1 MIIDFT
7 VENFRSIKS
16 EQLLSLYAE
25 NKPKHHAG
33 NIAYVGEDLGV
44 LKTCAIYGAN
54 AAGKTNIILAIDAL
68 KKLIVDSGDLKDGDA
83 MPGYE
88 PYLLSAA
95 TRSAPT
101 RFEIEFSIEDVR
113 YTYHIEFNQT
123 EIIYERL
130 DHYPGTRAAN
140 LFTRTSATDYKGMKF
155 GEHYKGG
162 KKQIAFFANNA
173 YLSKA
178 GNTPDSPPVARKV
191 FNYFRQNLKLMLVN
205 KIIGVIDWN
214 KDERIVSIMNQ
225 FLKKVD
231 LGIDKFEM
239 EKQEG
244 ISVDHLPEG
253 MPEAFKK
260 VLLAESAQ
268 KEVFYHTA
276 DDGKLVRFEKDN
288 ESMGTN
294 KLFKLLPFFIRIL
307 SRGAILF
314 IDEIEGSFHPHIA
327 ALIIK
332 LFNDPLV
339 NKNNAQLIFTTHDLS
354 LMSPETMRKDQI
366 YLTEKSVENGTE
378 LDCLENYESTLKDSS
393 PFAKWYSE
401 GRLGGIPTIHYRD
414 IADSIK
420 EAHKDAEA

>member
-1 MIIDFT
+1 VIIDFT

-33 NIAYVGEDLGV
+33 NIAYINDDLGV

-54 AAGKTNIILAIDAL
+54 AAGKTNILLAIEAL
-68 KKLIVDSGDLKDGDA
+68 QNLIVDSGDLKDGDA
-83 MPGYE
+83 ITSYE
-88 PYLLSAA
+88 PYLLSQD
-95 TRSAPT
+95 TRTAPT
-101 RFEIEFSIEDVR
+101 RFEIEFVIESVR
-113 YTYHIEFNQT
+113 YTYHIEFDQT
-123 EIIYERL
+123 NILFEKL
-130 DHYPGTRAAN
+130 DHYPGARAAN

-162 KKQIAFFANNA
+162 KKQIAFFSNNA

-178 GNTPDSPPVARKV
+178 GNTPDSPPVARKIYN
-191 FNYFRQNLKLMLVN
+191 FFRNGLLAIFVGEMVGVLN
-205 KIIGVIDWN
+205 WTDDRMFSPIIN
-214 KDERIVSIMNQ
+214 S
-225 FLKKVD
+225 FLGKVD
-231 LGIDKFEM
+231 LGIHKFKM

-244 ISVDHLPEG
+244 IDFSKLPEK
-253 MPEAFKK
+253 MPDELKRMIH
-260 VLLAESAQ
+260 AESLQ
-268 KEVFYHTA
+268 KEVFYHHT
-276 DDGKLVRFEKDN
+276 DDGRLVRFDGDM
-288 ESMGTN
+288 ESSGTN
-294 KLFKLLPFFIRIL
+294 KLFRLLPFLIDILNKGRI
-307 SRGAILF
+307 AF
-314 IDEIEGSFHPHIA
+314 IDEIEGSFHPHVA
-327 ALIIK
+327 ELIIK

-354 LMSPETMRKDQI
+354 LMSPNTMRKDQI

-378 LDCLENYESTLKDSS
+378 LDCLENYESILKDSS

-420 EAHKDAEA
+420 EAFNDAEA